1 MRIASIYEKKENFS
15 SLSNKNTWC
24 IGVKRCDSFVNFH
37 IFHYSKWTDCTITEP
52 RFGGVLCYAYQKGVN
67 MPKGIGYPKGMK
79 KPKKKGK
86 KKKK

>member
-1 MRIASIYEKKENFS
+1 MLQFYEKKENFS
-15 SLSNKNTWC
+15 SLSNKSMWC
-24 IGVKRCDSFVNFH
+24 TGVKRCNSFVDF
-37 IFHYSKWTDCTITEP
+37 IFFITVWTTVRTEP

>member
-1 MRIASIYEKKENFS
+1 VDCY
-15 SLSNKNTWC
+15 
-24 IGVKRCDSFVNFH
+24 
-37 IFHYSKWTDCTITEP
+37 IFHNSLDNCTMTEP
-52 RFGGVLCYAYQKGVN
+52 RFGGVLCYDYQKGVN

>member
-1 MRIASIYEKKENFS
+1 MVYSVKKGCFCE
-15 SLSNKNTWC
+15 
-24 IGVKRCDSFVNFH
+24 FH
-37 IFHYSKWTDCTITEP
+37 IFHNSLDNCTMTEP
-52 RFGGVLCYAYQKGVN
+52 RFGGVLCYDYQKGVN

>member
-1 MRIASIYEKKENFS
+1 MFLWIVIFFI
-15 SLSNKNTWC
+15 T
-24 IGVKRCDSFVNFH
+24 VNGQ
-37 IFHYSKWTDCTITEP
+37 TVRTEP

-79 KPKKKGK
+79 KPKKKSK

>member
-1 MRIASIYEKKENFS
+1 MFFI
-15 SLSNKNTWC
+15 T
-24 IGVKRCDSFVNFH
+24 VNGQ
-37 IFHYSKWTDCTITEP
+37 TVRAEP
-52 RFGGVLCYAYQKGVN
+52 RFGGVLCYDYQKGVN

>member
-1 MRIASIYEKKENFS
+1 MFLWI
-15 SLSNKNTWC
+15 
-24 IGVKRCDSFVNFH
+24 V
-37 IFHYSKWTDCTITEP
+37 IFFITVWTTVRTEP
-52 RFGGVLCYAYQKGVN
+52 HFGEVLCYDYQKGVN